1 MNLEKMGAT
10 GVSTKIEYPIVDL
23 LAESVPYERA
33 PVPDPISY
41 CVRSRCGKSMTN
53 CRPYREGTRRPAVEQ
68 PGRGLTGRCSVC
80 KKGRDFVV
88 SNRLYML
95 LAIAGMIWGAGDA

>member
-41 CVRSRCGKSMTN
+41 CVRCRCGKSMTN
-53 CRPYREGTRRPAVEQ
+53 CRPYREGTRRPAVEKL
-68 PGRGLTGRCSVC
+68 GVGITARCGVC
-80 KKGRDFVV
+80 HHGKDFVV
-88 SNRLYML
+88 SERTYRLLVSARKVYGEP
-95 LAIAGMIWGAGDA
+95 A

>member
-41 CVRSRCGKSMTN
+41 CERCRRGTVMIDL
-53 CRPYREGTRRPAVEQ
+53 PVYREGKRRSAVEQ